1 MTTEV
6 YLRQGMQRQEMQ
18 DRETEHK
25 NTKYPALHNKAALEE
40 LMKSCGTP
48 TRIAEHIGCGRSTVA
63 GALKK
68 FGIKRTGYV
77 ADDNVRKRRRLN

>member
-6 YLRQGMQRQEMQ
+6 KLRQGIQRKEMQ
-18 DRETEHK
+18 DGGTEHR

-48 TRIAEHIGCGRSTVA
+48 TRIAERIGCGRPTVV

-77 ADDNVRKRRRLN
+77 VDESMRKRLRLN